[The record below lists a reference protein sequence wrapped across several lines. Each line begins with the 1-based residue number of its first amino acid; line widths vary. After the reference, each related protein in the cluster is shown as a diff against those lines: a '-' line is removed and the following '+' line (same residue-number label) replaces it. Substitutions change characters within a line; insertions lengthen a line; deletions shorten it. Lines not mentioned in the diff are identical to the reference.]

1 MKMFKESSM
10 VKRVLASFMAF
21 LMVISLMPS
30 MGHVFAAATEHPGYV
45 TIMVVDGESNPIQ
58 GANVD
63 YSIMKDPSVTDGD
76 AFTTINSTGT
86 TDEYGVVE
94 VLDATQYIDGCLL
107 ISATVSKTG
116 YDNATISSTAIS
128 SSEANFSVQL
138 SKTVTMPDIENVT
151 ITTLDADYTGQD
163 QELITSVDTDTE
175 GATIEYSTDN
185 STWSE
190 QIPKETDVAEYS
202 VYVRITKD
210 GYNTYESGEKIAKI
224 NAIDIPDIDI
234 TAKQFNYVEN
244 TSQEL
249 VTLTGNFEDTDTVT
263 WSVNNTATGDRSIP
277 TGLAAGSYTVKLEIN
292 RGSNYKP
299 FTKEVTSTIL
309 NAELNL
315 DGLSVTGLDGTYT
328 GNPQDA
334 VTVSNQGSYDLKY
347 QLDDGDLAVD
357 NNAWSNDI
365 PTVTNAGSYIV
376 WVKAV
381 KANYNDKDVEVTP
394 ADNAVAPY
402 NVYIAKAEQTFAFT
416 DSKYNNEE
424 SSVEIGSA
432 DLTNGKTFN
441 FGATDTAALAGG
453 TISYSLELGAEDGD
467 IATINSTTGELTVT
481 GAGKITVKATLTGND
496 NYNDCTIQHI
506 LNVTAKKS
514 SEGEYVSFPTDSI
527 EYVLGNSSGITANA
541 AIKTFSKDKGAIS
554 YSIEDNT
561 DLGLSVSNSGVVT
574 VSDYSK
580 VINAI
585 ENANNNLMVTITAS
599 KAEVRGWRNNVKW
612 PADSVSYTLRISLR
626 TAPDSAYTVYDVAD
640 LNTALTGPDGTND
653 WFNTAVEIMP
663 ASGYSIV
670 RSDNI
675 STGVPTFSAS
685 VKYGEMQDA
694 EAQDQGIGDRI
705 IYLKHIETGEITEKI
720 VTSVNKLDNEKP
732 YNVGIEFPE
741 ATEKDDV
748 KYYGDEI
755 TVTFTAYDNTSGV
768 SKFNWEY
775 TRADGS
781 STSIL
786 EADSG
791 TVEAIRDSHDS
802 TKYVGTLT
810 LPRNQAEQLRGN
822 LKVSATD
829 VADNTCDSY
838 TYTGVFVVDTIAPTQ
853 TVSYQLKDGVG
864 TTQTVDTKHYFSND
878 VVLTFDIVEANF
890 FASDVKIFVSKNGG
904 ANQLQTLSWETTEN
918 IDENEAKLTLSEDG
932 DYVISMS
939 YEDRSGKV
947 MTSYISDTVVV
958 DKTIPVLEFD
968 YKDYTDTENPQSA
981 IVTITEHN
989 FRASDIEFD
998 VITKNIA
1005 GQSVIGNDLQQ
1016 YLRNLDWTSNGDVH
1030 TATISGEFVD
1040 AIYDLT
1046 FNYKDLALN
1055 AAAEIKP
1062 EQFIVDRTAPDIA
1075 KMSVAYSNPLVDTI
1089 LSAITF
1095 GYYKPTVN
1103 VTFTGYDNT
1112 AGIDYFTWS
1121 YKKENGASNS
1131 NVAEYA
1137 DAKIA
1142 AVQDNTDKTKF
1153 TATVTLPKE
1162 TAEQLRGSIAF
1173 VSTDKYNNSSNKLT
1187 DDNHVIVV
1195 DTIAPTMSA
1204 EYTTADNTHGEKDYY
1219 KKDLTATFTVTE
1231 ANFYPEDV
1239 KIQLK
1244 KNDNDVIDI
1253 TPVWTDVST
1262 DVHVGT
1268 YTIDANDDHSND
1280 GDYVFQVEYKD
1291 RSNNEMT
1298 SYTSGVKVIDTTK
1311 PVINVE
1317 YSNSNVINELTDTE
1331 NHTRKYFASAQTATI
1346 TINEHNFNPGDVN
1359 YTIVAKDVAGNELNA
1374 SSLYTTSS
1382 WTSNGDNNI
1391 VTITYPGD
1399 ANYTFDIAYTDL
1411 ATIEADDFA
1420 EQYFTVDTSKPSDL
1434 KVTYSTSLL
1443 DTVLNAITFGFY
1455 NAKATVTIS
1464 ATDNIT
1470 GIYSMKYSYVKADG
1484 VSGVNTELVDA
1495 TIDASSITNSNG
1507 GAVGTTTFEIPRSA
1521 LAPDSQFNGTV
1532 NFTAIDRANNE
1543 SDYLRDTKRIIVDN
1557 IAPNA
1562 EVQYN
1567 TPVQVAN
1574 GVSYYD
1580 GDITATVTV
1589 HEANFYSEDV
1599 QLSVTRDGAPVQIAA
1614 NWSDNSTDVHVGTFT
1629 LSGDGD
1635 YMVGITYS
1643 DKSTNAMQEYTSEQ
1657 MTIDTEITEA
1667 TITVNGQEAD
1677 GKAFKDEVVPAV
1689 SFEDKNFESCDVKI
1703 SRTSFA
1709 DKNVDVTDKFVAGHI
1724 STNETGGNGSFDTFE
1739 KVAENDG
1746 IYTMTV
1752 ELKDKAGHSIEKS
1765 ATFTVNRFGSV
1776 YEYSDYLVSMIA
1788 EGGAYVQS
1796 VEDDFVITE
1805 YNADRL
1811 VKDSLNIEI
1820 SRDGKP
1826 LENSDYSVTPDINE
1840 NVTTGASGWFQYT
1853 YTISK
1858 DNFASDG
1865 VYKIAVSSKDNT
1877 GNSPENTNYDD
1888 KGILFRVD
1896 STKPEITSITGLE
1909 DNVINATE
1917 QNVKY
1922 SVYDTIGLK
1931 SIVAYVDGKEIENIT
1946 DFTEDSNNYSGAF
1959 VLDENSSSQKV
1970 RLVVTD
1976 MAGNITD
1983 TDADDF
1989 ESSYVFNDSVIVSTN
2004 IFVRWFANKALFF
2017 GSIGGAVVVI
2027 GGGAGATVF
2036 FRKRKQAKA
2045 AK

>member
-151 ITTLDADYTGQD
+151 ITTLDADYTGQE

-527 EYVLGNSSGITANA
+527 EYVLENSSGITANA

-838 TYTGVFVVDTIAPTQ
+838 TDTGVFVVDTIAPTQ

-1016 YLRNLDWTSNGDVH
+1016 CLRNLDWTSNGDVH

-1464 ATDNIT
+1464 AADNIT

>member
-151 ITTLDADYTGQD
+151 ITTLDADYTGQE

-376 WVKAV
+376 WV

-838 TYTGVFVVDTIAPTQ
+838 TDTGVFVVDTIAPTQ

-1434 KVTYSTSLL
+1434 KVTYSTSAIKNRVGAEVDNGHFAYVYDELNRLTEVHQNDTLL
-1443 DTVLNAITFGFY
+1443 RKYSYDAFGNRVSKANYASRMESVTSYTYNVNNQLLSEVDGTMTKDYTYDNRGNLLKVSTGADILKEFTFDATNQMTASFDLVDGQRKKATYTYNGLGHRVGQKISSLIPEYPEKKIRYTIDMTRQYYNLLQKSEGGASQTYYWDGNVVGMESNGVEKFYLQDDFGSPMHLVDIYGTSQECFAFDEFGENLSTSYNNTSQTFGFTGY
-1455 NAKATVTIS
+1455 Q
-1464 ATDNIT
+1464 TDEV
-1470 GIYSMKYSYVKADG
+1470 GDLYYAQARRY
-1484 VSGVNTELVDA
+1484 
-1495 TIDASSITNSNG
+1495 DAS
-1507 GAVGTTTFEIPRSA
+1507 VGRF
-1521 LAPDSQFNGTV
+1521 V
-1532 NFTAIDRANNE
+1532 
-1543 SDYLRDTKRIIVDN
+1543 
-1557 IAPNA
+1557 
-1562 EVQYN
+1562 
-1567 TPVQVAN
+1567 
-1574 GVSYYD
+1574 
-1580 GDITATVTV
+1580 
-1589 HEANFYSEDV
+1589 SEDKV
-1599 QLSVTRDGAPVQIAA
+1599 RGFVILPYTLNHYGYCWNNPVDFVDRDGNLP
-1614 NWSDNSTDVHVGTFT
+1614 T
-1629 LSGDGD
+1629 
-1635 YMVGITYS
+1635 
-1643 DKSTNAMQEYTSEQ
+1643 
-1657 MTIDTEITEA
+1657 
-1667 TITVNGQEAD
+1667 
-1677 GKAFKDEVVPAV
+1677 
-1689 SFEDKNFESCDVKI
+1689 
-1703 SRTSFA
+1703 
-1709 DKNVDVTDKFVAGHI
+1709 
-1724 STNETGGNGSFDTFE
+1724 
-1739 KVAENDG
+1739 
-1746 IYTMTV
+1746 
-1752 ELKDKAGHSIEKS
+1752 
-1765 ATFTVNRFGSV
+1765 
-1776 YEYSDYLVSMIA
+1776 
-1788 EGGAYVQS
+1788 
-1796 VEDDFVITE
+1796 
-1805 YNADRL
+1805 
-1811 VKDSLNIEI
+1811 
-1820 SRDGKP
+1820 
-1826 LENSDYSVTPDINE
+1826 
-1840 NVTTGASGWFQYT
+1840 
-1853 YTISK
+1853 
-1858 DNFASDG
+1858 
-1865 VYKIAVSSKDNT
+1865 
-1877 GNSPENTNYDD
+1877 
-1888 KGILFRVD
+1888 
-1896 STKPEITSITGLE
+1896 
-1909 DNVINATE
+1909 
-1917 QNVKY
+1917 
-1922 SVYDTIGLK
+1922 
-1931 SIVAYVDGKEIENIT
+1931 
-1946 DFTEDSNNYSGAF
+1946 
-1959 VLDENSSSQKV
+1959 
-1970 RLVVTD
+1970 
-1976 MAGNITD
+1976 
-1983 TDADDF
+1983 
-1989 ESSYVFNDSVIVSTN
+1989 
-2004 IFVRWFANKALFF
+2004 
-2017 GSIGGAVVVI
+2017 VVI
-2027 GGGAGATVF
+2027 GAVIGLAAGALGEVVSQTIDGVQSGKSVLDSLLDVNPGKVVLEAGKGAVTGAVAGTGAGLLVVAGTSGVVEFGGDLLDQKVLQKKEDLDYTHAISNGLWSATTTLVVGGITNEISNVIHPEAKTGTMDYLF
-2036 FRKRKQAKA
+2036 GRDKAKA
-2045 AK
+2045 VVKAQYNNARSSSSRAKYWNRLEKIKLQKTLGTIKYGIIETGKTIIDEIKNEIYRDEVNEDIVEEIDKKISCSVY

>member
-151 ITTLDADYTGQD
+151 ITTLDADYTGQE

-496 NYNDCTIQHI
+496 NYNDCTIQH
-506 LNVTAKKS
+506 
-514 SEGEYVSFPTDSI
+514 
-527 EYVLGNSSGITANA
+527 
-541 AIKTFSKDKGAIS
+541 
-554 YSIEDNT
+554 
-561 DLGLSVSNSGVVT
+561 
-574 VSDYSK
+574 
-580 VINAI
+580 
-585 ENANNNLMVTITAS
+585 
-599 KAEVRGWRNNVKW
+599 
-612 PADSVSYTLRISLR
+612 
-626 TAPDSAYTVYDVAD
+626 
-640 LNTALTGPDGTND
+640 
-653 WFNTAVEIMP
+653 
-663 ASGYSIV
+663 
-670 RSDNI
+670 
-675 STGVPTFSAS
+675 
-685 VKYGEMQDA
+685 
-694 EAQDQGIGDRI
+694 
-705 IYLKHIETGEITEKI
+705 
-720 VTSVNKLDNEKP
+720 
-732 YNVGIEFPE
+732 
-741 ATEKDDV
+741 
-748 KYYGDEI
+748 
-755 TVTFTAYDNTSGV
+755 
-768 SKFNWEY
+768 
-775 TRADGS
+775 
-781 STSIL
+781 
-786 EADSG
+786 
-791 TVEAIRDSHDS
+791 
-802 TKYVGTLT
+802 
-810 LPRNQAEQLRGN
+810 
-822 LKVSATD
+822 
-829 VADNTCDSY
+829 
-838 TYTGVFVVDTIAPTQ
+838 
-853 TVSYQLKDGVG
+853 
-864 TTQTVDTKHYFSND
+864 
-878 VVLTFDIVEANF
+878 
-890 FASDVKIFVSKNGG
+890 
-904 ANQLQTLSWETTEN
+904 
-918 IDENEAKLTLSEDG
+918 
-932 DYVISMS
+932 
-939 YEDRSGKV
+939 
-947 MTSYISDTVVV
+947 
-958 DKTIPVLEFD
+958 
-968 YKDYTDTENPQSA
+968 
-981 IVTITEHN
+981 
-989 FRASDIEFD
+989 
-998 VITKNIA
+998 
-1005 GQSVIGNDLQQ
+1005 
-1016 YLRNLDWTSNGDVH
+1016 
-1030 TATISGEFVD
+1030 
-1040 AIYDLT
+1040 
-1046 FNYKDLALN
+1046 
-1055 AAAEIKP
+1055 
-1062 EQFIVDRTAPDIA
+1062 
-1075 KMSVAYSNPLVDTI
+1075 
-1089 LSAITF
+1089 
-1095 GYYKPTVN
+1095 KPTVN